1 MATGLAGAVRL
12 FALPKKPQQT
22 KTQEQTNIET
32 EKAVEDD
39 MMALM
44 SMKLSSTKAH

>member
-1 MATGLAGAVRL
+1 MATGLAGAVQL
-12 FALPKKPQQT
+12 FALPKTLQQT

-32 EKAVEDD
+32 EKAVEDE